1 MQNAEIPLISSVIP
15 NIDALVQAI
24 GDFRDDTSK
33 HPAVR
38 SATMRGL
45 NILNKHYQKSDES
58 FMYQIAMGT
67 RISIHVP
74 QYY

>member
-15 NIDALVQAI
+15 NIDAPVQAI
-24 GDFRDDTSK
+24 DDFRDDTSK

-38 SATMRGL
+38 SAAMHGL
-45 NILNKHYQKSDES
+45 NILNKYYQKSDES
-58 FMYQIAMGT
+58 FMYRIAMGT